1 MNKTILF
8 VPGFEEG
15 RSDRDYDALIER
27 LEKLGY
33 AVEFVSINWQKTT
46 QKDWLATLMDC
57 YKKYDPAQTI
67 LAGFSFGAVTAL
79 LAAAERAPS
88 ELWLFSLSPLFA
100 EWADEWTDDKYQHLL
115 AECRQ
120 TSLSDVVTNVQCPI
134 KLFAGELELK
144 KWYYSKEA
152 FDQLSHLSHCQSFV
166 VPSTGHAVE
175 EFRYVEM
182 IVKNVEPERE
192 MI

>member
-1 MNKTILF
+1 MAKVVLF
-8 VPGFEEG
+8 VPGFPEN
-15 RSDRDYDALIER
+15 RSDRDYDSLLNE
-27 LEKLGY
+27 LQELGY
-33 AVEFVSINWQKTT
+33 KTEFIDIDWQDTT
-46 QKDWLATLMDC
+46 QGDWARQIMKV
-57 YKKYDPAQTI
+57 YEKYDPEDVI

-79 LAAAERAPS
+79 LTAAERAPS

-144 KWYYSKEA
+144 KWYSSKEA
-152 FDQLSHLSHCQSFV
+152 FDQLSHLSHCQGFV
-166 VPSTGHAVE
+166 VPNTGHAVE

>member
-1 MNKTILF
+1 MK
-8 VPGFEEG
+8 VYE
-15 RSDRDYDALIER
+15 
-27 LEKLGY
+27 
-33 AVEFVSINWQKTT
+33 
-46 QKDWLATLMDC
+46 
-57 YKKYDPAQTI
+57 KYDPEDVI

-79 LAAAERAPS
+79 LTAAERAPS
-88 ELWLFSLSPLFA
+88 ELWLFSLSPLFT

-144 KWYYSKEA
+144 KWYSSKEA
-152 FDQLSHLSHCQSFV
+152 FDQLSHLSHCQGFV
-166 VPSTGHAVE
+166 VPNTGHAVE